1 MNLSANQIVATT
13 LKAARGAG
21 FPMAQAECFAAATAQ
36 HLIQN
41 RSEDDLSQ
49 ALIHTDDS
57 PILSLP
63 ALLDEVC
70 VSGSQTLQNPNLPSL
85 VQSYVETAAF
95 EAQCIR
101 AGQTILIKHLSD
113 RPPLITPVARV
124 EMSPTLWAHLNKLAA
139 KTYVPA
145 SEASRIS
152 GAGAGLSDND

>member
-113 RPPLITPVARV
+113 RTPVARV